1 MGWIN
6 VVDQSLCIFCLACLC
21 LQHGVRPHLGPPH
34 SSGLHAISL
43 VNGVQCF
50 LGTELRSSQVWR
62 MPPLLCS
69 AF

>member
-1 MGWIN
+1 MQPRSHPGCEPGLELVW
-6 VVDQSLCIFCLACLC
+6 VGSREGRKVS
-21 LQHGVRPHLGPPH
+21 GPPH

-43 VNGVQCF
+43 VSGVQCF